1 MNAFILLGVPLLPL
15 LLAAALSLRP
25 GRAPLRL
32 VPWAALPALLL
43 AALGPEGKQ
52 ASLPWLLTGVELGLD
67 PIGRVFL
74 ALTAGLWLAA
84 GVHALHERGEDPA
97 RRRFFV
103 FFLLSMAGNLG
114 LVLAQDAASFYLFF
128 SLMSLSAWGLVVH
141 KRTAEAWMAARLY
154 LVLSVLGEVALF
166 AGLMLAIHQAGG
178 ETTLAAIAAARPE
191 GGAMVLLV
199 LGLGIKAGMLGLH
212 FWLPLAH
219 PAAPIPASAVLS
231 GAMIKAGLLG
241 WMRLLPL
248 DAAGHAVLGEVL
260 VGLGLAAAFLGAL
273 AGLLQA
279 RPKTIL
285 AYSSIS
291 QMGLMTTGVGLALL
305 LPAMREP
312 LLFAVALYALHHG
325 LAKGALFLAVDIA
338 GRLPHSPAHRY
349 VVLGLIVLPGLS
361 LAGLPFTSGALAKD
375 LLKAPLTTD
384 STGPVYTLLT
394 LAAIG
399 TTLLVLRFLWRLR
412 RDLAPAAAPVPTG
425 RWLPW
430 ALIAAMSLVL
440 PAMAALTA
448 LAAPGVPLPGLA
460 DLSLLWPILAG
471 LVLGALGGVM
481 LREWMAHRL
490 PEGDVAVLANTL
502 IHATQGLY
510 ARVSPL
516 REIRLHPRLRARL
529 RRAQRVARH
538 DLEWAER
545 HMTRWGRLAVLF
557 GLSLLGLYAAMALM
571 P

>member
-84 GVHALHERGEDPA
+84 GLHALHERGEDPA

-114 LVLAQDAASFYLFF
+114 LILAQDAASFYLFF

-141 KRTAEAWMAARLY
+141 KRSTEAWMAARLY
-154 LVLSVLGEVALF
+154 LVLSVLGEIALF
-166 AGLMLAIHQAGG
+166 AGLMLAIHQADG
-178 ETTLAAIAAARPE
+178 ETALAAIAAARPE
-191 GGAMVLLV
+191 GAAMVLLV
-199 LGLGIKAGMLGLH
+199 LGLGIKAGMLGVH

-241 WMRLLPL
+241 WLRLLPL

-260 VGLGLAAAFLGAL
+260 IGLGLAAAFLGAL
-273 AGLLQA
+273 AGVFQA

-312 LLFAVALYALHHG
+312 LLFAVAMYALHHG
-325 LAKGALFLAVDIA
+325 LAKGSLFLAVDVA
-338 GRLPHSPAHRY
+338 GQLPRSRRY
-349 VVLGLIVLPGLS
+349 RYAVLGLIALPGFS

-375 LLKAPLTTD
+375 LLKAPLAANG
-384 STGPVYTLLT
+384 TGLVYTLLT

-412 RDLAPAAAPVPTG
+412 QDLALTTRPLPTG

-430 ALIAAMSLVL
+430 ALLAAMSLIL
-440 PAMAALTA
+440 PAVAALTA
-448 LAAPGVPLPGLA
+448 LASPEVPLPELA
-460 DLSLLWPILAG
+460 TVSLLWPVLAG
-471 LVLGALGGVM
+471 LALGALGGMV
-481 LREWMAHRL
+481 LREWMARHV
-490 PEGDVAVLANTL
+490 PEGDVAILANVL
-502 IHATQGLY
+502 IHAAQGLH

-529 RRAQRVARH
+529 RRAQRIARH
-538 DLEWAER
+538 ELEWAER
-545 HMTRWGRLAVLF
+545 RMTRWGRLAFLF
-557 GLSLLGLYAAMALM
+557 ALSLLGLYTAMAF
-571 P
+571 PP

>member
-67 PIGRVFL
+67 PLGRIFL
-74 ALTAGLWLAA
+74 VLTAGLWLAA
-84 GVHALHERGEDPA
+84 GLHALHERADDPA

-114 LVLAQDAASFYLFF
+114 LILAQDAASFYLFF

-141 KRTAEAWMAARLY
+141 KRSTEAWMAARLY
-154 LVLSVLGEVALF
+154 LVLSVFGEVALF

-178 ETTLAAIAAARPE
+178 ETALAAIAAARPE
-191 GGAMVLLV
+191 GAAMVLLV
-199 LGLGIKAGMLGLH
+199 LGLGIKAGMLGVH

-248 DAAGHAVLGEVL
+248 DATGHAVLGEVL
-260 VGLGLAAAFLGAL
+260 IGLGLAAAFLGAL
-273 AGLLQA
+273 AGVFQA

-312 LLFAVALYALHHG
+312 LLFAVAMYALHHG
-325 LAKGALFLAVDIA
+325 LAKGSLFLAVDVA
-338 GRLPHSPAHRY
+338 GRLPSATAARY
-349 VVLGLIVLPGLS
+349 AALALIVLPGLS
-361 LAGLPFTSGALAKD
+361 LAGLPFTSGALAKEW
-375 LLKAPLTTD
+375 LKAPLAPD
-384 STGPVYTLLT
+384 AAGPADTLLT
-394 LAAIG
+394 LAATG

-412 RDLAPAAAPVPTG
+412 AELATRTAPEATG

-430 ALIAAMSLVL
+430 AGLATMSLI
-440 PAMAALTA
+440 
-448 LAAPGVPLPGLA
+448 LPGLA
-460 DLSLLWPILAG
+460 VLLGWLSPELDPPVLTGISLLWPIALGLGLAAAG
-471 LVLGALGGVM
+471 LVLLRDRGLRGV
-481 LREWMAHRL
+481 
-490 PEGDVAVLANTL
+490 PEGDVAVLANAL
-502 IHATQGLY
+502 IHAARQLH

-516 REIRLHPRLRARL
+516 REMRMQPRTRARL
-529 RRAQRVARH
+529 RYLQRSARH
-538 DLEWAER
+538 DLLQAELR
-545 HMTRWGRLAVLF
+545 MTRWGRVALLF
-557 GLSLLGLYAAMALM
+557 GLTLLGLYAAMALI